1 MCIPLPHLG
10 MYCVCYNSAKQ
21 GNTQAAE
28 TTQGKL
34 RLAECSYLKSGAPFF
49 LNSREMPMW
58 VFWFLFVCF
67 LVLSEDRF
75 RKVLGFILKAV
86 ACRLS
91 HSYTCGF
98 LKP

>member
-49 LNSREMPMW
+49 LNSREMPH
-58 VFWFLFVCF
+58 VGFLVFVCLF
-67 LVLSEDRF
+67 FSV
-75 RKVLGFILKAV
+75 V
-86 ACRLS
+86 
-91 HSYTCGF
+91 
-98 LKP
+98 